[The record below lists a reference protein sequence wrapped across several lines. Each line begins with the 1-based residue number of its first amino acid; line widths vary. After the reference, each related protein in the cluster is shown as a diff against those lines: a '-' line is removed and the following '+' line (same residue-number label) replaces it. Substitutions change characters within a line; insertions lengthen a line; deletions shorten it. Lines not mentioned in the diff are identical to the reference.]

1 MTNEPAIRS
10 VISRQL
16 ERKGYSLHSFS
27 HRSGINRGTLS
38 AILNGNPPK
47 PISIGQL
54 DLMTEALEQPIG
66 SYYPLYIDEC
76 IDSRHPNRRRLKA
89 FLLRCAEIGKLGCI
103 EQVLSRLAEDL
114 SYLPMIFA
122 IGEELYEEGRSEAAR
137 LFYQSVCEYE
147 KYQHSER
154 LAISQFRL
162 FRMNLG
168 DDAESNLRT
177 ATWFEPYRNRLPEDL
192 QLDGLLQLANAY
204 YTLQKWTYVERFA
217 EELQTLAWHIYETSR
232 KTSSANPY
240 HELRCERHLVVYYGQ
255 GYLLKGSALE
265 HQGKY
270 GEALACVA
278 EYADLS
284 WFEGLDET
292 GLKEIGKFKV
302 WAKANRY
309 NLEILNGNEAILP
322 EYIDLL
328 KEHPYEVLP
337 SLRIIVEAA
346 NLNGFLIDD
355 VLKEFPVNTDLYN
368 QFPNY
373 YVSAVNKD
381 RYLDLNY
388 QLAIYLLRKRE
399 VSEGLEKL
407 IFALKYAVSL
417 HNKEFFMKMVP
428 LFEQYRSFAMPE
440 QLQEYETLMGE
451 VLKGAEMDLGADAD
465 H

>member
-1 MTNEPAIRS
+1 MTNEPTIRS

-54 DLMTEALEQPIG
+54 DLITDALEQPIG
-66 SYYPLYIDEC
+66 RYYPLYIEEC
-76 IDSRHPNRRRLKA
+76 IDSGHPNRRRLKS
-89 FLLRCAEIGKLGCI
+89 FLLRCAEIDELACI

-114 SYLPMIFA
+114 SYLPTIFA
-122 IGEELYEEGRSEAAR
+122 IGEELYEAGKREAAR

-154 LAISQFRL
+154 LAISQYRL

-168 DDAESNLRT
+168 DDAELNLRS

-192 QLDGLLQLANAY
+192 QLDGLLQLANTY

-217 EELQTLAWHIYETSR
+217 EELQTLAQQMYEICR
-232 KTSSANPY
+232 KSSSPHPY

-255 GYLLKGSALE
+255 GFLLKSSALE

-270 GEALACVA
+270 EEALACVA
-278 EYADLS
+278 GYEDLS

-292 GLKEIGKFKV
+292 GLKEVEKFKV
-302 WAKANRY
+302 WARANRY
-309 NLEILNGNEAILP
+309 NLEILNGNAAILP
-322 EYIDLL
+322 EYLNLL

-355 VLKEFPVNTDLYN
+355 VLKEFPVNTDLYSL
-368 QFPNY
+368 FPNH
-373 YVSAVNKD
+373 YVSTVNKD
-381 RYLDLNY
+381 RFLDLNY
-388 QLAIYLLRKRE
+388 QLAIYLLRKQE
-399 VSEGLEKL
+399 MEEGLEKL
-407 IFALKYAVSL
+407 IYALKYAVSL
-417 HNKEFFMKMVP
+417 NHKEFFMKMVP
-428 LFEQYRSFAMPE
+428 LFEQHRNFASQE
-440 QLQEYETLMGE
+440 QLQEYESLMGE
-451 VLKGAEMDLGADAD
+451 VLKGAEVGSGVRPG

>member
-1 MTNEPAIRS
+1 MTNEPTIRS

-54 DLMTEALEQPIG
+54 DLITEALEQPIG
-66 SYYPLYIDEC
+66 RYYPLYIEEC
-76 IDSRHPNRRRLKA
+76 IDSGHPNRRRLKS
-89 FLLRCAEIGKLGCI
+89 FMLRCAEVGELACI

-122 IGEELYEEGRSEAAR
+122 IGEELYEEGRREAAR

-154 LAISQFRL
+154 LAISQYRL

-168 DDAESNLRT
+168 DDAESNLRS

-192 QLDGLLQLANAY
+192 QLDGLLHLANAY
-204 YTLQKWTYVERFA
+204 YTLQKWSFVVRFA
-217 EELQTLAWHIYETSR
+217 EELQTLARRIYETSR
-232 KTSSANPY
+232 KTASANSY
-240 HELRCERHLVVYYGQ
+240 HELHCERHLVVYYGQ

-265 HQGKY
+265 HQGRY

-284 WFEGLDET
+284 WFEGLNET
-292 GLKEIGKFKV
+292 GWREVGKFKV
-302 WAKANRY
+302 WARANRY

-322 EYIDLL
+322 EYIDFL

-346 NLNGFLIDD
+346 NLNGFRIDD

-388 QLAIYLLRKRE
+388 QLALYLLREQRIA
-399 VSEGLEKL
+399 EGLEKL
-407 IFALKYAVSL
+407 IYALKYAVAQK
-417 HNKEFFMKMVP
+417 NKEFFMKMVP
-428 LFEQYRSFAMPE
+428 LFEQYRSLVSSE
-440 QLQEYETLMGE
+440 QLKEYEILMGE
-451 VLKGAEMDLGADAD
+451 VLKGAEMDLGTHAD